1 MTEAL
6 TSAIESETGR
16 LAGITDPVERFHA
29 VREFR
34 QELAH
39 GDRRGKELEQAVVS
53 ELKEGRPWRAVGELL
68 GVSGSRAEQI
78 AKGRGPLRHAVES
91 TPPAG
96 AAEGQLADTDTPDK
110 P

>member
-16 LAGITDPVERFHA
+16 LAQIPNPVERFHA

-34 QELAH
+34 DALAV
-39 GDRRGKELEQAVVS
+39 GDRIARELEKA
-53 ELKEGRPWRAVGELL
+53 AVGELKDGRSWRETGEQL

-78 AKGRGPLRHAVES
+78 AKGR
-91 TPPAG
+91 
-96 AAEGQLADTDTPDK
+96 
-110 P
+110 

>member
-6 TSAIESETGR
+6 TSAIESEMGR
-16 LAGITDPVERFHA
+16 LAQITDPVERFHA
-29 VREFR
+29 VREYR
-34 QELAH
+34 QDLAR

-53 ELKEGRPWRAVGELL
+53 ELKEGRPWREVGELL

-78 AKGRGPLRHAVES
+78 AKGRGPVRHAVES
-91 TPPAG
+91 TPRAG
-96 AAEGQLADTDTPDK
+96 AAEGHAPDTSTPDQ